1 MANEMVHIGNSA
13 FVPVDKIR
21 LIIPADASKVRR
33 MLKRK
38 GIDQNSDRFWDT
50 TSGLETRAL
59 IVLDDGRLV
68 TSFVTANIIVKRIN
82 LNNDLEVQADDRNL

>member
-13 FVPVDKIR
+13 FIPLDKIR
-21 LIIPADASKVRR
+21 LIIPADAGKVRR

-59 IVLDDGRLV
+59 IVLDDGKLV
-68 TSFVTANIIVKRIN
+68 TSFVTANAIVKRIN
-82 LNNDLEVQADDRNL
+82 QNNYLEVQADDRNQ